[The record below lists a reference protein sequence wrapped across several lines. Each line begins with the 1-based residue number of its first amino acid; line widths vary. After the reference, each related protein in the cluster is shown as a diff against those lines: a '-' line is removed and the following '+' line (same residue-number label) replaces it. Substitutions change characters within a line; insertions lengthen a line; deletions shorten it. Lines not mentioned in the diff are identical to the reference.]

1 MLRRNFSARAVCN
14 ALGRTFPI
22 QRRVVVL
29 VAVALALYHFRKGF
43 LSKGDAMVK
52 AQALLFGFLMG
63 LLAPYGVMAQG
74 MGEYSRSV
82 QGATER
88 QKGARPQKTTASG
101 PRNLKGK
108 NDVPGVGDL
117 GGKPVASK
125 LVVAADEAGL
135 YPRQDDESEKISQL
149 SRGVVLIPVLQ
160 SNGGNEWFMVKSPG
174 GKVGW
179 VKAADVREE
188 PGKNP

>member
-1 MLRRNFSARAVCN
+1 
-14 ALGRTFPI
+14 
-22 QRRVVVL
+22 
-29 VAVALALYHFRKGF
+29 
-43 LSKGDAMVK
+43 MVK

-63 LLAPYGVMAQG
+63 LLAPDWVMAQG
-74 MGEYSRSV
+74 MAEYGRSV

-101 PRNLKGK
+101 PRNPKGK

-125 LVVAADEAGL
+125 LVVAADQAGL

-149 SRGVVLIPVLQ
+149 SRGEVLIPVLQ
-160 SNGGNEWFMVKSPG
+160 SNGGNEWFMVKAPS

-188 PGKNP
+188 PKKNP

>member
-1 MLRRNFSARAVCN
+1 
-14 ALGRTFPI
+14 
-22 QRRVVVL
+22 
-29 VAVALALYHFRKGF
+29 
-43 LSKGDAMVK
+43 MVK
-52 AQALLFGFLMG
+52 AQALLFGFLVG
-63 LLAPYGVMAQG
+63 LLAPHWVMAQA
-74 MGEYSRSV
+74 MGEYGRSV

-88 QKGARPQKTTASG
+88 QKGARPQGTVSG
-101 PRNLKGK
+101 SRNLKGK

-125 LVVAADEAGL
+125 LIVAANEAGL

-149 SRGVVLIPVLQ
+149 SRGEILIPMLQ
-160 SNGGNEWFMVKSPG
+160 SNGGNEWFMVKAPG

-179 VKAADVREE
+179 VKASDVREE